1 MSRND
6 DEGLSQREAMLYD
19 GQGSLT
25 GYCVRCSRHGSAG
38 AKIRTV
44 PVSQVTSHD
53 KLNQAAH
60 ISLCRDCESA
70 LKADKA
76 RIAAKSA

>member
-6 DEGLSQREAMLYD
+6 DELSQREAMIYD

-25 GYCVRCSRHGSAG
+25 GYCVRCSRHGSG
-38 AKIRTV
+38 RKIRSV
-44 PVSQVTSHD
+44 AVSQVTSHD
-53 KLNQAAH
+53 ALNQAAH
-60 ISLCRDCESA
+60 ISLCTDCEAA